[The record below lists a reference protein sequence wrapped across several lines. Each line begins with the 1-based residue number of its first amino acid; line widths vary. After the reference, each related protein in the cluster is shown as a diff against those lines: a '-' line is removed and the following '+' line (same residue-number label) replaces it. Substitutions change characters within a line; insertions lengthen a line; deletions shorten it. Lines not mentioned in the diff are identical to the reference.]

1 MGHDS
6 RACNPAA
13 CILSCTV
20 DVNLFINRWS
30 PSGGAERA
38 NYQQF
43 LSELCE
49 VIGVPRPDP
58 TKQQELKNAYV
69 FEKSVPEPHGE
80 GKSTIR
86 RIDLYKRGCF
96 VLEAKQGVEQ
106 HAGEEQALWHQT
118 AERRKGVRKGHGT
131 RNTAGWDQFMQRAK
145 QQAEA
150 YVRLLPEAEGRPPF
164 ILVVDVG
171 YVIEVYAEFTCTGG
185 VYRPFPSAKA
195 SRITLDNLRAEET
208 RTRLKAIWLD
218 PLSLDPA
225 KHAAAV
231 TKQVANMLA
240 GLTKSLEAQPGADGQ
255 PLSAEQVSGF
265 LIRMIF
271 TMFAEDV
278 GLIPEHKFRKTLEA
292 IRGRPE
298 AFAPTVRELWGKMA
312 SGGYSVALQEK
323 IKHFNGGLFEDVEVL
338 ELTDAQLEL
347 FIEAA
352 KHDWAQVEPSI
363 FGALVERALNPRERH
378 KLGAHYT
385 PRAYVERLV
394 EQVVIK
400 PLEEDWKDVLVE
412 VQNVFSATVEAKRT
426 DAVVQKARG
435 LIESFLVKLRETTV
449 LDPACGTGNFL
460 YVSMELMKRLEAEV
474 VETFVKL
481 GGQPPLLGVAPGQFY
496 GLEVNP
502 RAAKVAELVLWIG
515 YLQLCIREHGRAS
528 PPEPIL
534 KAFHNIRQ
542 QDAVL
547 SYSGKQ
553 LKVNREGKPA
563 TRWDGASVVI
573 QPSTGRGVPDP
584 NAVVQDEVY
593 KNSGPMLWPRTNFIV
608 GNPPFVG
615 AKWLRDTFGNG
626 YAEALWKAY
635 PEVPESADFVMF
647 WWYKA
652 AQLLTQQNAKGKR
665 LRRFGFVTTNSL
677 KQTFNR
683 RVLERF
689 LGKGSSLAYA
699 VPDHPW
705 VDEADGAAVRVAM
718 TVVQPGSALG
728 VLTTVIVIGET
739 ASGNGEYD
747 IRTQDAVGVINSNL
761 TLGVNVVTANELEAM
776 EDLSNRGVQLFGS
789 GFIIPREKAAELG
802 LGKREGLEQH
812 IREYRNGK
820 DLTNRPRD
828 VMVIDLFGLT
838 VDEVRDRF
846 PEVYQHVLLS
856 VKPERDQNN
865 RSSRRERWWIFGE
878 TNPKLRKQLNGLPR
892 YIATVETSKYRFFQ
906 FLDASVLPDN
916 KLIAIAHADAYVL
929 GVLSSRIHVTWALA
943 QGGTLEDRPRY
954 NKTRC
959 FETFPFPDATE
970 VQKQIIRELAE
981 RLDAFRKERLAEHPK
996 LTMTALYNVLE
1007 KLRGGE
1013 VLTAKDRQ
1021 VHDQGVVTT
1030 LKELHDELDSAVAG
1044 AFGLSANLD
1053 EQAVLDHLVRLN
1065 AIRAAEEKGGRV
1077 RYLRPDYQNPGANAQ
1092 EGIGIAVPALPLPT
1106 GDLIPFPQTLAEQA
1120 RIVRQMLSNSA
1131 RPLSTAE
1138 IAGFFTEARSE
1149 RVEDITLMLVALGQA
1164 RQVDVGTLVYAA

>member
-1 MGHDS
+1 M
-6 RACNPAA
+6 N
-13 CILSCTV
+13 
-20 DVNLFINRWS
+20 VNLFINRWS

-195 SRITLDNLRAEET
+195 SRIKLEDLKQEEIRAL
-208 RTRLKAIWLD
+208 LKAIWLN

-240 GLTKSLEAQPGADGQ
+240 GLTKSLEAQPGAGGQ

-278 GLIPEHKFRKTLEA
+278 GLIPEHKFRKALEA
-292 IRGRPE
+292 MRGRPE

-412 VQNVFSATVEAKRT
+412 IQDVFSATDESKRT
-426 DAVVQKARG
+426 DAAVRKARG
-435 LIESFLVKLRETTV
+435 LIESFLVKLRETTM

-460 YVSMELMKRLEAEV
+460 YVAMELMKRLEAEV
-474 VETFVKL
+474 VETFMKL

-502 RAAKVAELVLWIG
+502 RAARVAELVLWIG
-515 YLQLCIREHGRAS
+515 YLQLYIREHGRAS

-547 SYSGKQ
+547 SYSGKRP
-553 LKVNREGKPA
+553 KVDKDGKPV
-563 TRWDGASVVI
+563 TRWDGLSKIVN
-573 QPSTGRGVPDP
+573 PTSGREVPDP
-584 NAVVQDEVY
+584 KAVTQDEVY
-593 KNSGPMLWPRTNFIV
+593 ENPDPVLWPRTDFIV
-608 GNPPFVG
+608 GNPPFIG
-615 AKWLRDTFGNG
+615 AGPMRFALGDGYTETLRKT
-626 YAEALWKAY
+626 Y
-635 PEVPESADFVMF
+635 PEVPESSDFVMF

-652 AQLLTQQNAKGKR
+652 AQLLAQQNTKGKR

-683 RVLERF
+683 RVLEQF
-689 LGKGSSLAYA
+689 LGKNVSLAYA

-705 VDEADGAAVRVAM
+705 VDEADGAAVRIAM
-718 TVVQPGSALG
+718 TVAQPGSAPG
-728 VLTTVIVIGET
+728 VLTTVIGEA

-747 IRTQDAVGVINSNL
+747 IRTQDALGIINSDLTVGVD
-761 TLGVNVVTANELEAM
+761 VTKAVALKAM
-776 EDLSNRGVQLFGS
+776 DELSNPGVKLHGA
-789 GFIIPREKAAELG
+789 GFIVTREQAAELG
-802 LGKREGLEQH
+802 LAKREGLEQH

-838 VDEVRDRF
+838 VDEVCDRF

-856 VKPERDQNN
+856 VKPERDQNK
-865 RSSRRERWWIFGE
+865 RASRRERWWLFGE
-878 TNPKLRKQLNGLPR
+878 TNPKLRRQLSRLPR
-892 YIATVETSKYRFFQ
+892 YIATVETSKHCFFQ
-906 FLDASVLPDN
+906 FLDASILPDN
-916 KLIAIAHADAYVL
+916 MLVAIAHDDAFIM
-929 GVLSSRIHVTWALA
+929 GVLSSRIHVAWALA
-943 QGGTLEDRPRY
+943 QGGDLGPTPRY

-959 FETFPFPDATE
+959 FETFPFPDATGT
-970 VQKQIIRELAE
+970 QKEAIRELAE
-981 RLDAFRKERLAEHPK
+981 RLDAFRKKRLVEHPK

-1013 VLTAKDRQ
+1013 VLTVKDRQ

-1053 EQAVLDHLVRLN
+1053 EQAVLEPSRKAKRHQSRRRERWTCPVS
-1065 AIRAAEEKGGRV
+1065 AA
-1077 RYLRPDYQNPGANAQ
+1077 
-1092 EGIGIAVPALPLPT
+1092 
-1106 GDLIPFPQTLAEQA
+1106 
-1120 RIVRQMLSNSA
+1120 
-1131 RPLSTAE
+1131 
-1138 IAGFFTEARSE
+1138 
-1149 RVEDITLMLVALGQA
+1149 
-1164 RQVDVGTLVYAA
+1164 

>member
-1 MGHDS
+1 MD
-6 RACNPAA
+6 
-13 CILSCTV
+13 V
-20 DVNLFINRWS
+20 DFFIKRWS

-58 TKQQELKNAYV
+58 TKRAERENAYV
-69 FEKSVPEPHGE
+69 FEKDVLEPHGD
-80 GKSTIR
+80 GKNTVR

-96 VLEAKQGVEQ
+96 VLEAKQGVEKEVS
-106 HAGEEQALWHQT
+106 AEQAVWNQV
-118 AERRKGVRKGHGT
+118 ERRKKTKRGHGT
-131 RNTAGWDQFMQRAK
+131 RDTAGWDQFMQRAK

-150 YVRLLPEAEGRPPF
+150 YVRLLPEPEGRPPF
-164 ILVVDVG
+164 VLVVDVG
-171 YVIEVYAEFTCTGG
+171 YVIELYAEFTCTGG

-195 SRITLDNLRAEET
+195 SRITLEDLRKEET
-208 RTRLKAIWLD
+208 RALLKTIWLE
-218 PLSLDPA
+218 PLSLDPS

-231 TKQVANMLA
+231 TKQVAKMLA
-240 GLTKSLEAQPGADGQ
+240 GLTRSLEAQPGADGQ

-278 GLIPEHKFRKTLEA
+278 GLIPEHKFRKALEA
-292 IRGRPE
+292 LQGRPE
-298 AFAPTVRELWGKMA
+298 AFAPTVRELWDKMA
-312 SGGYSVALQEK
+312 SGGYSIALREK

-338 ELTDAQLEL
+338 DLTDSQLEF

-352 KHDWAQVEPSI
+352 EHDWAQVEPSI

-412 VQNVFSATVEAKRT
+412 VQGVFAATPEGKRT
-426 DAVVQKARG
+426 DAAVHKARG
-435 LIESFLVKLRETTV
+435 LIEAFLVKLRDTTV

-481 GGQPPLLGVAPGQFY
+481 GGQAPLIGVGPGQFH
-496 GLEVNP
+496 GLEINP
-502 RAAKVAELVLWIG
+502 RAARVAELVLWIG
-515 YLQLCIREHGRAS
+515 YLQLYIREHGRAS

-534 KAFHNIRQ
+534 QAFHRIEQ
-542 QDAVL
+542 KDAVL
-547 SYSGKQ
+547 SCSGRRPKID
-553 LKVNREGKPA
+553 KNGNPV
-563 TRWDGASVVI
+563 TRWDGVSVVI
-573 QPSTGRGVPDP
+573 QPSTGREVPDP

-593 KNSGPMLWPRTNFIV
+593 DNPNMVLWPRTDFII
-608 GNPPFVG
+608 GNPPFIG
-615 AKWLRDTFGNG
+615 AGPMRFVLGDGYTETLRKT
-626 YAEALWKAY
+626 Y
-635 PEVPESADFVMF
+635 PEIPESVDFVMF

-652 AQLLTQQNAKGKR
+652 AQILLQQNTKGKR

-683 RVLERF
+683 RVMERF
-689 LGKGSSLAYA
+689 LGKGSSLTYA

-705 VDEADGAAVRVAM
+705 VDEADGAAVRIAM
-718 TVVQPGSALG
+718 TVAQPGSAPG
-728 VLTTVIVIGET
+728 VLTTVIGEA

-747 IRTQDAVGVINSNL
+747 IRTQDAVGVINSDL
-761 TLGVNVVTANELEAM
+761 TVGVDVTKAVALKAM
-776 EDLSNRGVQLFGS
+776 DGVSNPGVKLHGA
-789 GFIIPREKAAELG
+789 GFIVTRNQAAELG

-812 IREYRNGK
+812 ICEYRHGK

-838 VDEVRDRF
+838 VNEVRDRF
-846 PEVYQHVLLS
+846 PEVYQHVLLA

-865 RSSRRERWWIFGE
+865 RASRRERWWLFGE

-892 YIATVETSKYRFFQ
+892 YIATVETSKHRFFQ

-916 KLIAIAHADAYVL
+916 MLVAVAHEDAYVL

-943 QGGTLEDRPRY
+943 QGGDLGPTPRY

-959 FETFPFPDATE
+959 FETFPFPDAIDS
-970 VQKQIIRELAE
+970 QKEMIRKLTE
-981 RLDAFRKERLAEHPK
+981 RLEAFRKERLAEHPK
-996 LTMTALYNVLE
+996 LTMTAMYNVLE
-1007 KLRGGE
+1007 KLRTGE
-1013 VLTAKDRQ
+1013 MLSAKDQQ
-1021 VHDQGVVTT
+1021 VHEQGLVTT
-1030 LKELHDELDSAVAG
+1030 LKEIHDDLDIAVAD
-1044 AFGLSANLD
+1044 AYGLAANLD
-1053 EQAVLDHLVRLN
+1053 TQAVLEHLVELN
-1065 AIRAAEEKGGRV
+1065 DIRTTEEKAGRV
-1077 RYLRPDYQNPGANAQ
+1077 RYLRPEYQNPGTTAQ
-1092 EGIGIAVPALPLPT
+1092 DGIRIEIPIMPIPAK
-1106 GDLIPFPQTLAEQA
+1106 DLLPFPLTLAEQA
-1120 RIVRQMLSNSA
+1120 RVVRQLLSSSA
-1131 RPLSTAE
+1131 RPLGAAD
-1138 IAGFFTEARSE
+1138 IARHFVQVQEG

-1164 RQVDVGTLVYAA
+1164 RQVDVGTLAYAA